1 MSTQGFFTFLN
12 DVSRRNNSLLCV
24 GLDPPLSMAA
34 SDIPATNRKIID
46 AAAGFAC
53 ACKPNAG
60 FYEARGAEGW
70 EILHATIRYARDK
83 GLPVILDAKRGDISS
98 TADAYA
104 RACFDLLEA
113 DAVTASP
120 FLGKDSVESFSCR
133 TDKGVFLLCHTSN
146 PGARDIQELSVAGA
160 SLYQRI
166 AVMAGS
172 WNVNGNIGLV
182 VGATYPHLLAGV
194 REAAPGLWFLLP
206 GVGAQGGDLEASL
219 REGLDAE
226 GSKVL
231 VNVSRALWSAAD
243 PGAAARD
250 LRDRINSCRSAAAR
264 KDRAAPDAP
273 GLIDRIALGLHE
285 LGAVKLGKFTL
296 KSGQASPLYIDLRL
310 LVSAPRLMAEVA
322 MAMSG
327 MLAGLR
333 FDRIAAIPY
342 GGLPIGQAVS
352 LAAGQPL
359 VYVRREVKDYGTR
372 KPIEGTFAAG
382 ETVVVLDDLITTGS
396 SKLEAIEPLVSAGL
410 KVTDVV
416 VLVDREQGGK
426 KELADKGLKL
436 HSVMTVSDLLDALA
450 RHGRISD
457 QVRSDVRSAL
467 GIR

>member
-46 AAAGFAC
+46 AVAGFAC

-146 PGARDIQELSVAGA
+146 PGARDIQELFVAGA

-231 VNVSRALWSAAD
+231 VNASRALWSAAD

-264 KDRAAPDAP
+264 KDRAAPNAP